1 MVRVVEVS
9 LLRADLKDF
18 KDFKVLKVARPWN
31 SP

>member
-18 KDFKVLKVARPWN
+18 KDFKVLKVACGRGK
-31 SP
+31 